1 MAMYVLFLQN
11 LATQEE
17 FVAGIDAAGMDAA
30 KLGARVTYPAK
41 SYALL
46 TCYAQA
52 ELETILT
59 NLKRWPGVPS
69 KVQPAAD
76 EVNPRVQVSVGKL
89 PPLKREQPTEGRVAP
104 VQAEELSAM
113 MQMMARQSAE
123 RLRREQAERGEA
135 PALQP
140 ADRVAEAKAVQQPQ
154 AAPVQRQSVL
164 EALKGIPA
172 SKSVSPTA
180 MASPAGNS
188 GKSVVE
194 LLRGLRG

>member
-17 FVAGIDAAGMDAA
+17 FVAGIEATDVDAA
-30 KLGARVTYPAK
+30 KLGARVNYPANG
-41 SYALL
+41 YAIL

-89 PPLKREQPTEGRVAP
+89 PPLRREQPTEGQVAP

-113 MQMMARQSAE
+113 MKLMAQQSAARLQRE
-123 RLRREQAERGEA
+123 RAEAQGKP
-135 PALQP
+135 PALQA
-140 ADRVAEAKAVQQPQ
+140 ADRVAEAKVAQQQ
-154 AAPVQRQSVL
+154 APVQRQSVL

-172 SKSVSPTA
+172 AKSVSPTVT
-180 MASPAGNS
+180 ASSGNG